1 MVKYLA
7 AYALVALKE
16 TPTKASVEA
25 VLKAGGVAVDS
36 ARMDELFA
44 QFEGKD
50 FAEVSKEGKA
60 KIGSGGGGGGGGGAA
75 AAAPAAAA
83 AAAPAAAAKKPEPEE
98 ESEGEM
104 MDLF

>member
-60 KIGSGGGGGGGGGAA
+60 KIGSGGGGGGGGAA